1 MPTLSCIGAGLLG
14 KTLCHLLSNQVSLQQ
29 VVNRSAESSQQAV
42 DFIGAGSA
50 ACMDSLQPADIW
62 LIATPDDAIA
72 DTGQAL
78 FESGVLRAGNI
89 VFHCSG
95 ALGSNALQLTNAG
108 IHSASVH
115 PIHSFAS
122 PNQSITTFAG
132 SHCAVEGDSQA
143 LEVLS
148 SIFNSIGGLP
158 FEIDSDRKVLYHAS
172 TVMACNYLVALLET
186 SQQLLGASGVDP
198 SGSNP
203 LEPLIRQTLDNF
215 FSTDACSALT
225 GPIARGDDNTVAR
238 HLAAF
243 EEQPDS
249 QLWQQVYRALGN
261 ATVAISADQGQ
272 ANAESLK
279 TIKSLLQTKPD
290 DH

>member
-29 VVNRSAESSQQAV
+29 VVNRSAESSQRAV

-115 PIHSFAS
+115 PIHSFAN

-272 ANAESLK
+272 ASAESLK
-279 TIKSLLQTKPD
+279 TIESLLQTKPD